1 MDEATKPTKQSPA
14 PPPATMEESDIDILR
29 RRIAS
34 LEDQLAQQQRQALE
48 QSQTHERT
56 LEELKS
62 TATKLGQARDQALE
76 ASRLKSEFL
85 ANMSHE
91 IRTPLNGV
99 IGMSDLLMR
108 TQLSVE
114 QREHCNIIHESA
126 KVLLDV
132 INDILDFSKIE
143 AGKMDLEI
151 LDFEPVAIIEATA
164 ELLADRARQKRLS
177 LMTYVSPSV
186 PKILR
191 GDPGHIRQVLLNLA
205 SNAIKFTE
213 HGEVVL
219 SVEAE
224 EITDQHVRLR
234 FSVRDT
240 GIGIAKTTLSRLFK
254 PFTQADGS
262 ITRRYGGTGLGL
274 SICRGLVQLMGGQIG
289 AESTKGEGSSFWF
302 TITMERSAVPNDMG
316 EGVEPPS
323 LKDKRVMVVNAL
335 PSVSRTLR
343 DYTTAM
349 GMRCETVFDTDEAL
363 ETMRREAIA
372 SDPFHV
378 VILDL
383 PADAEHF
390 EFALAVQKDPA
401 LSLAKMI
408 LVSAAP
414 KKGRSEAALESGFS
428 AYLAKPIKQT
438 QLLDCLTGV
447 LSVSGDE
454 RELEMTLTQPIP
466 KITRSSELILVAED
480 NPVNQK
486 VALLQLKNLGYAA
499 HAVGN
504 GEEAVDAVCNSE
516 ANYTLVLMDCQMPE
530 MDGFQAT
537 SEIRRAEM
545 LTGRRVPII
554 AMTANALEGDR
565 DKCISAGMDDY
576 ISKPVDP
583 KKLQNVLSRWLAPDR
598 PPANAGGFPPALNA
612 DDIGAD
618 DDVPLQTINEDPI
631 NIGLLQRTCGEE
643 VAREI
648 LEVFISAAET
658 LLEGIEVA
666 RQRRDGRALE
676 SLAHQLK
683 GSSAA
688 IGAVEMVRLSA
699 RMEDAGSH
707 DNFVQARIIHEAL
720 KWSFRRLQR
729 FINFSLEQQRRIK

>member
-1 MDEATKPTKQSPA
+1 MEPAASKTDEVAR
-14 PPPATMEESDIDILR
+14 LR
-29 RRIAS
+29 QQVAS
-34 LEDQLAQQQRQALE
+34 LQNQLKSQEKTACE
-48 QSQTHERT
+48 QSHKHEQT
-56 LEELKS
+56 LAELKS
-62 TATKLGQARDQALE
+62 LAMKLAQARDQALE

-108 TQLSVE
+108 TQLTTE

-151 LDFEPVAIIEATA
+151 LDFEPIAILEATA
-164 ELLADRARQKRLS
+164 ELLADRARQKQLS
-177 LMTYVSPSV
+177 LMTYVSPSI

-213 HGEVVL
+213 HGEVVI
-219 SVEAE
+219 SVEPE
-224 EITDQHVRLR
+224 EITDQNVRLR

-240 GIGIAKTTLSRLFK
+240 GIGIAKTTLMRLFK

-274 SICRGLVQLMGGQIG
+274 SICKGLIQLMGGEIG
-289 AESTKGEGSSFWF
+289 ADSVKGDGSTFWF
-302 TITMERSAVPNDMG
+302 TITLERSVMPHDSDNI
-316 EGVEPPS
+316 EPAD
-323 LKDKRVMVVNAL
+323 LRRKRVVIVNAL
-335 PSVSRTLR
+335 PGVSRSLREYITTL
-343 DYTTAM
+343 
-349 GMRCETVFDTDEAL
+349 GMRCEVIMDTDEAL
-363 ETMRREAIA
+363 EVMRREVVAE
-372 SDPFHV
+372 DPFDLAV
-378 VILDL
+378 LDM
-383 PADAEHF
+383 PADIEVYDFAES
-390 EFALAVQKDPA
+390 VRQDPV
-401 LSLAKMI
+401 LSSTKLV
-408 LVSAAP
+408 LVSGAP
-414 KKGRSEAALESGFS
+414 KKGRGEKALEAGFS
-428 AYLAKPIKQT
+428 AYLPKPIKHS
-438 QLLDCLTGV
+438 QLVDCLTSILTTAGE
-447 LSVSGDE
+447 D
-454 RELEMTLTQPIP
+454 RQMEMTLTQPIP
-466 KITRSSELILVAED
+466 KITQKTELILVAED

-486 VALLQLKNLGYAA
+486 VALLQLKNLGFAA

-504 GEEAVDAVCNSE
+504 GQEAVDAVCNGS
-516 ANYTLVLMDCQMPE
+516 YTLVLMDCQMPE

-537 SEIRRAEM
+537 HEIRKAEV
-545 LTGRRVPII
+545 LSGRRVPII
-554 AMTANALEGDR
+554 AMTANAMEGDR
-565 DKCISAGMDDY
+565 DKCIAAGMDDY

-583 KKLQNVLSRWLAPDR
+583 RKLQDVLSRWLTAEHAVARVAVKSGGHAPVMDSDEI
-598 PPANAGGFPPALNA
+598 AG
-612 DDIGAD
+612 DDEL
-618 DDVPLQTINEDPI
+618 PLQTINEDPI
-631 NIGLLQRTCGEE
+631 NIGMLNRTCGED

-648 LEVFISAAET
+648 LEVFMSAAET
-658 LLEGIEVA
+658 LLEGIELA

-699 RMEDAGSH
+699 RMEEAAAN

-729 FINFSLEQQRRIK
+729 FINFSLEQARRK